1 MPVHTFVIIKKS
13 SNKEYLYAT
22 DVYDYY
28 KQGMLKEINSIYIKD
43 EFLQNLLYDSFGNP
57 RSNLRFDEW
66 GIDVYE
72 PKDVLEWIHFLNH
85 PINIEKQK
93 DKNYQ
98 DMYLFM
104 RDAREEQGYVI
115 HFGI

>member
-1 MPVHTFVIIKKS
+1 M
-13 SNKEYLYAT
+13 
-22 DVYDYY
+22 
-28 KQGMLKEINSIYIKD
+28 YI
-43 EFLQNLLYDSFGNP
+43 FIVA
-57 RSNLRFDEW
+57 

-72 PKDVLEWIHFLNH
+72 PKDVLEWIHFLNY